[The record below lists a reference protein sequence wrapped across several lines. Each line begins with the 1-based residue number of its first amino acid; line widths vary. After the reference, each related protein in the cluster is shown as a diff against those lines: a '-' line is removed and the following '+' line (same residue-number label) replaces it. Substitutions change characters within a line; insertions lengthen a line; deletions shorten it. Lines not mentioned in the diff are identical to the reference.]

1 MREILIKD
9 KFHIELDPKAVLRLI
24 QCYEDNPI
32 YNEVLEEYE
41 DLKPVV
47 LDRIRPKAVICF
59 TDIKEA
65 YTAVLPP
72 KSPVLYSI
80 ATVGGEIGELSGQF
94 FSEDEYLKGMLVDAM
109 ADSCLF
115 GMEEDLKDW
124 IKAECGK
131 RGFGVSHRYEAPVNI
146 PMEAQKVAYEAVNAK
161 EHLGLSITSGYMFD
175 PVKSNC
181 QVFALTRN
189 RQIFRLDHD
198 CSECDNVNC
207 TVRTVLTAE
216 SAIAVT
222 VVTSEEEKILECRTG
237 ETLLE
242 AMIRGGIYISAVCG
256 GNGTCGKCKIR
267 LLEGVLAVTPAD
279 DKYFK
284 TEKLAEGWRLAC
296 KAQPADSCK
305 VLVMQKKETDFEVL
319 SGFTANPQNREDT
332 ANEDYSIAID
342 IGTTTLALTL
352 VGNKGKQLIDTYTA
366 VNQQRT
372 YGADVISRMQASM
385 NGKAVEL
392 RRCIQKDL
400 LTGIK
405 LFIKRNR
412 LNRKDIK
419 EIVIAGNTTM
429 GHLLMGYD
437 CSGLGIY
444 PFQPVDISLLRRSF
458 QEVFEDSDGM
468 DCRITLLPGISTY
481 VGADIASG
489 LYFCGFHK
497 SDKINLLVDLGTNG
511 EMGIGGRD
519 RILTTSTAAGPAFE
533 GGNIT
538 WGTGSIQGAVCNV
551 DIIDKQVNIRTIG
564 DKEPIGICGTGVIET
579 AAELVKEKIIDETG
593 LMSEDYFD
601 DGFPLAKTLAGD
613 DIVFTQK
620 DVRELQLAKSA
631 IRAGV
636 ETLLLRYGVNY
647 GQINKVY
654 LAGGFGFKMDQD
666 KAIAIG
672 MLPEEFR
679 GRIEA
684 VGNSSLG
691 GAVKYIT
698 ETDSEA
704 FLLKIVTAASEINLA
719 NDIAFNDFY
728 MKYMFFGDE
737 E

>member
-9 KFHIELDPKAVLRLI
+9 EFHIELDPNAVLRLI

-32 YNEVLEEYE
+32 YHEVLEEYE
-41 DLKPVV
+41 ELKPVV

-59 TDIKEA
+59 TDIEEEYA
-65 YTAVLPP
+65 AVLPP

-80 ATVGGEIGELSGQF
+80 ATVGGEIGELSALF

-109 ADSCLF
+109 ADTCLF
-115 GMEEDLKDW
+115 DMEEDLKVW

-146 PMEAQKVAYEAVNAK
+146 PMEAQKVAYEAVKAK

-181 QVFALTRN
+181 QVFALTKN
-189 RQIFRLDHD
+189 QQIFRLDHD
-198 CSECDNVNC
+198 CRECDNVNC
-207 TVRTVLTAE
+207 TVRMVLPVEAVTT
-216 SAIAVT
+216 VT
-222 VVTSEEEKILECRTG
+222 VVTSKEEKVLECKAG

-242 AMIRGGIYISAVCG
+242 AMTRSGIYISAVCG
-256 GNGTCGKCKIR
+256 GNGTCGKCKVR
-267 LLEGVLAVTPAD
+267 LLEGELAVTPAD
-279 DKYFK
+279 NKYFK
-284 TEKLAEGWRLAC
+284 AEELAEGWRLAC
-296 KAQPADSCK
+296 KAQPAASCK

-319 SGFTANPQNREDT
+319 SGFKAKPQNENSE
-332 ANEDYSIAID
+332 NEDFSIAID
-342 IGTTTLALTL
+342 IGTTTLAITL
-352 VGNKGKQLIDTYTA
+352 VGTKGKQVIDTYTA
-366 VNQQRT
+366 VNQQRA

-385 NGKAVEL
+385 NGKAIEL
-392 RRCIQKDL
+392 RKCIQKDL

-405 LFIKRNR
+405 QLIERNR
-412 LNRKDIK
+412 LNQKQIK
-419 EIVIAGNTTM
+419 EVVIAGNTTM

-444 PFQPVDISLLRRSF
+444 PFHPVDISLLRCSF
-458 QEVFEDSDGM
+458 QEVFEDKDGM

-489 LYFCGFHK
+489 LFFCGFHE

-511 EMGIGGRD
+511 EMGIGGRGKL
-519 RILTTSTAAGPAFE
+519 LTTSTAAGPAFE

-538 WGTGSIQGAVCNV
+538 WGLGSIKGAVCNV
-551 DIIDKQVNIRTIG
+551 DIIDKQVKIRTIG
-564 DKEPIGICGTGVIET
+564 DKKPIGICGTGVIET

-601 DGFPLAKTLAGD
+601 NGYPLAKTPEGET
-613 DIVFTQK
+613 IVFTQK

-636 ETLLLRYGVNY
+636 ETLLLRYGVSY
-647 GQINKVY
+647 GQIENVY
-654 LAGGFGFKMDQD
+654 LAGGFGFKMDQE

-698 ETDSEA
+698 EADSEA
-704 FLLKIVTAASEINLA
+704 SLLQIVAAASEINLA
-719 NDIAFNDFY
+719 NDMAFNDFY